1 LSRRTDRVSGLLR
14 EEISRLMIEQ
24 LNDPRLT
31 GLVTIARAEVS
42 ADLQHAT
49 IAITVIGDEQQRD
62 DALQALRAASG
73 FLRKSLGQRL
83 SMKRTPAL
91 RFELDEIIKRG
102 DNVLALLD
110 SLRTDTPQSEG
121 IDEDG

>member
-1 LSRRTDRVSGLLR
+1 MSRRTDRVSSLLR

>member
-1 LSRRTDRVSGLLR
+1 LR

-110 SLRTDTPQSEG
+110 SLRNGTPQSEG
-121 IDEDG
+121 VDEDG

>member
-49 IAITVIGDEQQRD
+49 IAITVIGDEQQR
-62 DALQALRAASG
+62 
-73 FLRKSLGQRL
+73 
-83 SMKRTPAL
+83 
-91 RFELDEIIKRG
+91 EIIKRG

-110 SLRTDTPQSEG
+110 SLRNGTPQSEG
-121 IDEDG
+121 VDEDG

>member
-1 LSRRTDRVSGLLR
+1 MSRRTDRVSGLLR